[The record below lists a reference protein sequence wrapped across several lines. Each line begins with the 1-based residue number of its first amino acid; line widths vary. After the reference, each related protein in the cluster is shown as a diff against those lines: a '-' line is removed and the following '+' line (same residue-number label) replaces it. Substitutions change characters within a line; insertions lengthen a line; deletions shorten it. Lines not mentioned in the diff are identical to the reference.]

1 MLIKKRTF
9 VDGGERVHFQ
19 NGVAFDFG
27 FSCFWFQRL
36 GNLKTILDWMSI
48 RQFEFGKRK
57 TVNKI

>member
-27 FSCFWFQRL
+27 FSCFCCQRL
-36 GNLKTILDWMSI
+36 RKLKSDLNLDWMS
-48 RQFEFGKRK
+48 
-57 TVNKI
+57 T